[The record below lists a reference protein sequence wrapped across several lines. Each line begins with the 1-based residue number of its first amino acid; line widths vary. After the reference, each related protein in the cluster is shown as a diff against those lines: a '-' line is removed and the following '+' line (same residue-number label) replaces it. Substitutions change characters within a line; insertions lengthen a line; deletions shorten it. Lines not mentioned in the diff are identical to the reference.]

1 MGCWCDLSVECPPD
15 TSPHTGSLTILHS
28 DRFSYTDCDLT
39 LTLTLTHT
47 LTDCLSCSFE
57 SRNQDQLADPSSPI
71 WYCLILFV
79 TEYSG
84 CIFMK
89 YMHSV
94 DVSFGEAAYFL
105 EQIVGPSFQGS
116 EYAVVVAPLAELP
129 H

>member
-1 MGCWCDLSVECPPD
+1 MECPPD

-28 DRFSYTDCDLT
+28 DRFSYTYCDLTLT

-57 SRNQDQLADPSSPI
+57 LRNQDQLADPSSPI

-89 YMHSV
+89 YKHFV
-94 DVSFGEAAYFL
+94 DVFFWGGCIFSGAD
-105 EQIVGPSFQGS
+105 SGS
-116 EYAVVVAPLAELP
+116 ELP
-129 H
+129 GQ

>member
-1 MGCWCDLSVECPPD
+1 MECPPD

-28 DRFSYTDCDLT
+28 DRFSYTDCDLTLTLTLSLTLT

-89 YMHSV
+89 YVHFE
-94 DVSFGEAAYFL
+94 DIFL
-105 EQIVGPSFQGS
+105 GRLHIFWSR
-116 EYAVVVAPLAELP
+116 
-129 H
+129 